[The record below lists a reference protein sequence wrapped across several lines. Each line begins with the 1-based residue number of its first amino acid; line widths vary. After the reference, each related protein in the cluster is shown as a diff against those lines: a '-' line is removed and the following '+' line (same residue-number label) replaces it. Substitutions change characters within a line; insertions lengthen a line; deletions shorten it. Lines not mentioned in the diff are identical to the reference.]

1 MPRRVSATTV
11 AVLVV
16 AVAVLLGGG
25 LWWWRRRQ
33 AKRRE
38 PFWGALIGL
47 GITGASAGLAATGTD
62 KKIINAIVGK
72 KKNNVEPS
80 YRGRYN
86 DGIEWVCP
94 DDTVETG
101 GEDAK
106 GCITSPYHPPVWK
119 AGPDGK
125 WDHLCPNGTV
135 PTPESDWNKKC
146 EVGWTSRVYSE
157 DVKKWACPWGT
168 WDSGKDWNKD
178 SWHEAQKQCKRSR
191 PYTTRIMT
199 GGKWTCPA
207 GTKDTGKGWD
217 LGKDN
222 GWKQCKW
229 MGP

>member
-1 MPRRVSATTV
+1 MRRILV
-11 AVLVV
+11 VV
-16 AVAVLLGGG
+16 AVALLLLLAAG
-25 LWWWRRRQ
+25 WRSRKER
-33 AKRRE
+33 
-38 PFWGALIGL
+38 FFGALIKA
-47 GITGASAGLAATGTD
+47 GIKVGTSGVKAGADQAADQKASTPT
-62 KKIINAIVGK
+62 AVQ
-72 KKNNVEPS
+72 PS

-119 AGPDGK
+119 AGPDGT
-125 WDHLCPNGTV
+125 WAHLCPNGTV

-146 EVGWTSRVYSE
+146 EVGWTARVYSE
-157 DVKKWACPWGT
+157 DAKKWACPWGT
-168 WDSGKDWNKD
+168 WDSGKDWGD
-178 SWHEAQKQCKRSR
+178 GWYEGQKQCKRSR